1 MTVLASEITVIF
13 SLEHDHVEHQLN
25 EIECI
30 SQLILTNEL
39 TELNDKVI
47 SINCN

>member
-13 SLEHDHVEHQLN
+13 SLQHDQVEHQLN

-30 SQLILTNEL
+30 SPTHTNKLTK
-39 TELNDKVI
+39 LNDKVI
-47 SINCN
+47 SINSN